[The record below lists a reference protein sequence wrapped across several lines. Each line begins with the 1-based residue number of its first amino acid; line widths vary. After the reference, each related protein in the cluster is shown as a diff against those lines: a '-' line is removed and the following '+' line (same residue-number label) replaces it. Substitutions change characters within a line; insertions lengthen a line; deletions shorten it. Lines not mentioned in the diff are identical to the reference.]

1 MVVLII
7 RTNKDNEEDSL
18 SSSFIW
24 LNAHARTNIEDGLWT
39 IMKIENGNYQD
50 VTILRDIE
58 PIEVDKHISE
68 GRVIALRFIS
78 TKFVCMLKS
87 RIVVY

>member
-1 MVVLII
+1 
-7 RTNKDNEEDSL
+7 
-18 SSSFIW
+18 
-24 LNAHARTNIEDGLWT
+24 
-39 IMKIENGNYQD
+39 MKIENGNYQD

-68 GRVIALRFIS
+68 DRVIALCFIS
-78 TKFVCMLKS
+78 TKFVRMVKS